1 MAKDNRVYA
10 EDINYWQTSQVAP
23 DSWIDKAK
31 KEITRIGGKILG
43 EAFGADGEGKAAFIL
58 RFVIGQDHF
67 EIRWAVLPTRGNG
80 KEKAAKIQA
89 ATLLYHDVKHK
100 VVMAKVKGVRASF
113 LEYLLLPD
121 GQNVGQAASDKEA
134 FFALAP
140 RFMMLGS
147 GDGK

>member
-1 MAKDNRVYA
+1 MNNNRVYA

-23 DSWIDKAK
+23 DTWIEKAK
-31 KEITRIGGKILG
+31 KEIARIGGKILG
-43 EAFGADGEGKAAFIL
+43 EAFGADGDGKAAFML
-58 RFVIGQDHF
+58 RFIIGGDHF
-67 EIRWAVLPTRGNG
+67 EIRWTVLPTRGNG

-113 LEYLLLPD
+113 LEYLMLPN
-121 GQNVGQAASDKEA
+121 GQNVGQAAADKTE

-140 RFMMLGS
+140 QLMIGS
-147 GDGK
+147 GQ